1 MRQQQ
6 TQLLDM
12 QAEFNA
18 INDLYES
25 MHNTE
30 IRILIEENGL
40 KRMNPFQA
48 YLHRDL
54 KREK

>member
-1 MRQQQ
+1 
-6 TQLLDM
+6 M

-48 YLHRDL
+48 YTPGFKEGKVSANPHL
-54 KREK
+54 KT